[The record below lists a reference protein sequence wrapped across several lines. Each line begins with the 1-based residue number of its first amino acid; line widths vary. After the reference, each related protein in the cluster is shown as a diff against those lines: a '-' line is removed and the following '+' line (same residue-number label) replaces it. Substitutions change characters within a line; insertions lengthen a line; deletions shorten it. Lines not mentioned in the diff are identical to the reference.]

1 MSMSRRPESQQQEM
15 WVPTHTLPEAPGC
28 PFYTQLNQLLA
39 AHGFD
44 RFVEARCAPYYA
56 ETLGRPSIA
65 PGVYFRMLLIGY
77 FEGLGSERGIAWRVA
92 DSLSLR
98 RFLGYALSEA
108 TPDHSSLTRIR
119 QRLPPEVYQ
128 EVFNWV
134 LTVLAKEGLLK
145 GQTLAVDATTLEANA
160 ALRSVVRRDT
170 GQGYR
175 EYLEGLAQAEGIEAP
190 MRQDLARLDK
200 KRPRKGSNQDWK
212 HPHDPEARITKMKD
226 GRTHLAHKVE
236 HAVDLDTQALVAV
249 QVTGADV
256 GDTASLSWTLIQSDL
271 NLQAVSQDPKA
282 DKHLH
287 GQPMSEVVTDK
298 GYHSNDTTKRLKS
311 AKIRGY
317 LSEPDRGR
325 RRWKDRDAQA
335 AVYANRR
342 RIRGTR
348 GRALQRRRAECAERS
363 FAHTYESGGL
373 RRTHLRGHANLYKR
387 LSLQGSAF
395 NLGLAMRKRTGCGTP
410 RGLRELGA
418 VLGLFKAWWQV
429 ARGLMGRAG
438 GLFLTEVRD
447 RRFLILGRLPHP
459 DRSDVFQN
467 VTLSTAC

>member
-1 MSMSRRPESQQQEM
+1 MESRC
-15 WVPTHTLPEAPGC
+15 V
-28 PFYTQLNQLLA
+28 
-39 AHGFD
+39 
-44 RFVEARCAPYYA
+44 PYYA

-65 PGVYFRMLLIGY
+65 PGVYFRMILIGY

-108 TPDHSSLTRIR
+108 TPNHSSLTRIR
-119 QRLPPEVYQ
+119 QRLPSEIFQ
-128 EVFNWV
+128 AVFNWV
-134 LTVLAKEGLLK
+134 LRVLAKEGLLK
-145 GQTLAVDATTLEANA
+145 GKTLAVDATTLEANA

-175 EYLEGLAQAEGIEAP
+175 EYLEGLAQAEGIETP
-190 MRQDLARLDK
+190 TRQDLARLDK

-212 HPHDPEARITKMKD
+212 HPQDPEARITKMKD
-226 GRTHLAHKVE
+226 GRTHLAHKAE

-249 QVTGADV
+249 QVTGADE
-256 GDTASLSWTLIQSDL
+256 GDTSSLFWTLIQSDL
-271 NLQAVSQDPKA
+271 NLQAVSQDPRAK
-282 DKHLH
+282 KHLH

-298 GYHSNDTTKRLKS
+298 GYHSNDTTKRLKG

-363 FAHTYESGGL
+363 FAHTCESGGL
-373 RRTHLRGHANLYKR
+373 RRTHLRGHANIYKR
-387 LSLQGSAF
+387 LSLHGSAF
-395 NLGLAMRKRTGCGTP
+395 NLGLALRKLTGCGTP
-410 RGLRELGA
+410 RGLRALGA
-418 VLGLFKAWWQV
+418 VFSGFKAGLQV
-429 ARGLMGRAG
+429 ARGLSGRAG
-438 GLFLTEVRD
+438 GLFRIRVRD
-447 RRFLILGRLPHP
+447 RRFLIPCRRPHP
-459 DRSDVFQN
+459 EQPDVVQN
-467 VTLSTAC
+467 VAFSTDC